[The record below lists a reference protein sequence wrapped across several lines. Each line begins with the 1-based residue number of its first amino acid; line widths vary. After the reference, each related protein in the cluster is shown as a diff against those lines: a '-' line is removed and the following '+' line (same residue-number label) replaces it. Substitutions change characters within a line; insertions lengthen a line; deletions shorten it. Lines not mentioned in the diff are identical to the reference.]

1 MQDTKY
7 VLSLKSTDWI
17 TSDVTDVDQSALG
30 LDLGVFARHQP
41 AAVGE
46 EETTLGVV
54 RVGVGLRVLVVH
66 AVVAHP
72 VDDRVL
78 WATTQN
84 EAINDDVICLFL
96 GHVWSTHVRISCISP
111 VFIVN

>member
-1 MQDTKY
+1 M
-7 VLSLKSTDWI
+7 
-17 TSDVTDVDQSALG
+17 
-30 LDLGVFARHQP
+30 FARHQP

-54 RVGVGLRVLVVH
+54 RVGVSFRVLVVH

-78 WATTQN
+78 LATTTENQ
-84 EAINDDVICLFL
+84 AINPLWSYENDDVIRLFL
-96 GHVWSTHVRISCISP
+96 GHVW
-111 VFIVN
+111 